1 MLMKK
6 RFLVAALLT
15 GMALMLTACGDSD
28 KYTTIDA
35 SIESKL
41 TKIADYKGVSYN
53 VEEVTVTDEE
63 VQEEMEM
70 ELSWYGEYKAIDGKT
85 VVEDGDTVNIAFK
98 GLLDGEE
105 FEGGT
110 TDSYDLTIG
119 DGEMIDGFEEGIVG
133 KTVGETFSLDLT
145 FPDDYDDTEVAGKNV
160 TFEITVNQIEE
171 YVEPELTDEFVKEN
185 LDYENIEAFKAATKE
200 SLIESGMENAEYEAQ
215 TALIQELIDNSTFEM
230 VEDEVETYRQDL
242 IAEYQSYAEMY
253 GMEYAD
259 FLEMFMD
266 TTEEEFEETSKV
278 DAENQIKTILIY
290 QEIIDKEDL
299 GITESEYTERLAEMA
314 EEYEYDSPEEFE
326 TEYEK
331 ASLISDMLYEKA
343 MEYIIENAKKE

>member
-1 MLMKK
+1 MKK
-6 RFLVAALLT
+6 RFLFAALITSMAVMLT
-15 GMALMLTACGDSD
+15 GCGNSD

-41 TKIADYKGVSYN
+41 TKLADYKGLSYN

-85 VVEDGDTVNIAFK
+85 LVENGDTVNIAFTGK
-98 GLLDGEE
+98 IDGAE

-110 TDSYDLTIG
+110 ADSYDLTIG
-119 DGEMIDGFEEGIVG
+119 DGDMIDGFEEGIVG
-133 KTVGETFSLDLT
+133 KNVGDTFSLDLV
-145 FPDDYDDTEVAGKNV
+145 FPEDYYDTEVAGKNV

-185 LDYENIEAFKAATKE
+185 LDYENIEAFKSATKK
-200 SLIESGMENAEYEAQ
+200 SLIESKMEEAEYTAQ
-215 TALIQELIDNSTFEM
+215 TELIQGLIDNSTFEM
-230 VEDEVETYRQDL
+230 DEDEVEAYRQDL
-242 IAEYQSYAEMY
+242 IAEYESYAEMY
-253 GMEYAD
+253 GMEYSD
-259 FLEMFMD
+259 FLEMFME
-266 TTEEEFEETSKV
+266 TTEEEFEETSKTE
-278 DAENQIKTILIY
+278 AETQIKTILVY
-290 QEIIDKEDL
+290 QEIVDKENL
-299 GITESEYTERLAEMA
+299 GITEKEYTESLAKMA

-326 TEYEK
+326 AEYEK

-343 MEYIIENAKKE
+343 MQFILDNAKTE

>member
-1 MLMKK
+1 MKK
-6 RFLVAALLT
+6 RFLFAALITSMAVMLT
-15 GMALMLTACGDSD
+15 GCGNSD

-41 TKIADYKGVSYN
+41 TKLADYKGLSYN

-85 VVEDGDTVNIAFK
+85 LVENGDTVNIAFTGK
-98 GLLDGEE
+98 IDGAE

-110 TDSYDLTIG
+110 ADSYDLTIG
-119 DGEMIDGFEEGIVG
+119 DGDMIDGFEEGIVG
-133 KTVGETFSLDLT
+133 KNVGDTFSLDLV
-145 FPDDYDDTEVAGKNV
+145 FPEDYYDTEVAGKNV

-185 LDYENIEAFKAATKE
+185 LDYENIEAFKSATKE
-200 SLIESGMENAEYEAQ
+200 SLIESKMEEVEYTAQ
-215 TALIQELIDNSTFEM
+215 TELIQGLIDNSTFEM
-230 VEDEVETYRQDL
+230 DEDEVEAYRQDL
-242 IAEYQSYAEMY
+242 IAEYESYAEMY
-253 GMEYAD
+253 GMEYSD
-259 FLEMFMD
+259 FLEMFME
-266 TTEEEFEETSKV
+266 TTEEEFEETSKTE
-278 DAENQIKTILIY
+278 AETQIKTILVY
-290 QEIIDKEDL
+290 QEIVDKENL
-299 GITESEYTERLAEMA
+299 GITEKEYTESLAKMA

-326 TEYEK
+326 AEYEK

-343 MEYIIENAKKE
+343 MQFILDNAKTE